1 MENYNAMN
9 AQKKILNYRSSMQRL
24 FLLFFIAFLPCGL
37 SAQIYYGAN
46 EQLLVTDN
54 AGNDPTLFVDEEIS
68 GLAIDT
74 TNALL
79 FFSNSSRFSN
89 QMVEKINL
97 DGTGREM
104 ILRDRDLNVNDIA
117 PKGIALHESAG
128 KVYIADGLNDGK
140 ILIVNYDG
148 TDPQILIE
156 GEAEG
161 ITDGITD
168 VAIDTIHNKLYW
180 GKRDEIM
187 RSNLDGTDVEMVA
200 AIDRIS
206 YLDDV
211 ALRPSAV
218 VADPEEGLLYWAD
231 PSKKRITVTDLDGS
245 NKTLLINTS
254 GEPEGLQLDLKNK
267 KIYWLEDFPFSGT
280 AKVMYADLNGSNVI
294 EIGSYSSSSV
304 FTGPMVINKLEIP
317 TSVDDELHT
326 APQLFALRQ
335 NYPNPFNP
343 STVIEF
349 ELPVSSEIRLEVF
362 DMLGQRVALLVNEF
376 RSSGTHQIR
385 FDASTLSSG
394 TYIYRLKAGD
404 FTQTQKLTLLK

>member
-1 MENYNAMN
+1 
-9 AQKKILNYRSSMQRL
+9 MQQL
-24 FLLFFIAFLPCGL
+24 VLLIFIAFLPCGL

-89 QMVEKINL
+89 QLVEKINL
-97 DGTGREM
+97 DGTGREI
-104 ILRDRDLNVNDIA
+104 ILRDRDLDVNDIA
-117 PKGIALHESAG
+117 PKGIALHVSAE
-128 KVYIADGLNDGK
+128 KVYIADGLNDGR
-140 ILIVNYDG
+140 ILVVNYDG

-156 GEAEG
+156 GDAEG

-168 VAIDTIHNKLYW
+168 VAIDTVHNKLYW

-187 RSNLDGTDVEMVA
+187 RSNLDGTDVEMIA
-200 AIDRIS
+200 TIDRIS

-211 ALRPSAV
+211 ALRPSV
-218 VADPEEGLLYWAD
+218 VLVDPEGGLLYWAD

-245 NKTLLINTS
+245 DKTVLINTG
-254 GEPEGLQLDLKNK
+254 GEPEGLQLDLKNNT
-267 KIYWLEDFPFSGT
+267 IYWLEDFPFSGT
-280 AKVMYADLNGSNVI
+280 AKVKYADLNGSNVT
-294 EIGSYSSSSV
+294 EIASYSTTSV
-304 FTGPMVINKLEIP
+304 FTGPMVIHKLNIA
-317 TSVDDELHT
+317 TSVDDDLHT
-326 APQLFALRQ
+326 VPKLFALRQ

-349 ELPVSSEIRLEVF
+349 ELPESSEIRLEVF
-362 DMLGQRVALLVNEF
+362 DMLGKRVSLLADEF

-394 TYIYRLKAGD
+394 IYMYRLRAAD
-404 FTQTQKLTLLK
+404 FTQTRKLTLLK